1 MDDKKEMSNVETQ
14 RNFLTAEEFPEGAY
28 GAAQGK
34 DEPVKNKNNAMEGRP
49 AILQQF
55 HIRIPQSPPRNAA
68 TVPRSASNPRR
79 RGSKRGMTDIKKSR
93 AKRLFQAFY
102 CRGCWKF

>member
-34 DEPVKNKNNAMEGRP
+34 DEPVENKSTPWKEG
-49 AILQQF
+49 QQYYSNF
-55 HIRIPQSPPRNAA
+55 AYEFRNLHQGTPRQYPGAHPTHDDEDQNEE
-68 TVPRSASNPRR
+68 
-79 RGSKRGMTDIKKSR
+79 
-93 AKRLFQAFY
+93 
-102 CRGCWKF
+102 